1 MVEVHVISVGPFGGG
16 TGHKCW
22 VIWWREK
29 KFTEFSLKSFGIFK
43 AKSFVLCFLF
53 DLYSD
58 WMKHN
63 LRGLVPLSLR
73 TQEYFVLDKCC
84 FFFCTKLNDP
94 H

>member
-1 MVEVHVISVGPFGGG
+1 MLGHLVEAQVISVGSFGGE
-16 TGHKCW
+16 K
-22 VIWWREK
+22 K

-73 TQEYFVLDKCC
+73 TQEYFVLVK
-84 FFFCTKLNDP
+84 
-94 H
+94 